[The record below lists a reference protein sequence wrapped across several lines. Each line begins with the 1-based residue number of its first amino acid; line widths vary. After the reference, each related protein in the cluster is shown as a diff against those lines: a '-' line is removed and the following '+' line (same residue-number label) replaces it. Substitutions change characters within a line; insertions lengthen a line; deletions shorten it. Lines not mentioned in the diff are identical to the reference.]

1 MAPDRQVRGHRA
13 VRTPILSPVVNIFVI
28 EGYIVLAVILIALAV
43 KAFAFVNAL
52 LWPADSYTAAG
63 KLTKP
68 GWLAILGVGLVAQV
82 LLINASPL
90 NPIHLIGSIAAIVF
104 LVDVRPAVSELTRR

>member
-1 MAPDRQVRGHRA
+1 MQSGYVLLT
-13 VRTPILSPVVNIFVI
+13 VVLLSL
-28 EGYIVLAVILIALAV
+28 GL

-52 LWPADSYTAAG
+52 LWPAETYTAAG

-68 GWLAILGVGLVAQV
+68 AWLAILGLGLAAQV
-82 LLINASPL
+82 LLINSSPL
-90 NPIHLIGSIAAIVF
+90 NPIHLIATIAAIVF

>member
-1 MAPDRQVRGHRA
+1 MFSV
-13 VRTPILSPVVNIFVI
+13 FVI
-28 EGYIVLAVILIALAV
+28 ESYVILAVILIALVV

-52 LWPADSYTAAG
+52 LWPAEAYTAAD

-68 GWLAILGVGLVAQV
+68 AWCAILGLGLAAQV
-82 LLINASPL
+82 ILINSSPL
-90 NPIHLIGSIAAIVF
+90 NPIHLIASIAAIVF